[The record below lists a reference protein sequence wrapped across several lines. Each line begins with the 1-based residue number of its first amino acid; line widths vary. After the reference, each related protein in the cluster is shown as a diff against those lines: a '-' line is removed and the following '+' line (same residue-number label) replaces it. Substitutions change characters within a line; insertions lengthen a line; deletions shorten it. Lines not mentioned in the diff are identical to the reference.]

1 MATLMEVKVVMAV
14 VVIILPE
21 VEVETVV
28 SMEAMVVTEKMV
40 VIKIIHQEEMELM
53 DIMALMVRTVLIK
66 LFP

>member
-1 MATLMEVKVVMAV
+1 MAV

>member
-1 MATLMEVKVVMAV
+1 MEVKVVMAV

-66 LFP
+66 LFL

>member
-1 MATLMEVKVVMAV
+1 MAV

-66 LFP
+66 LFL